1 MTAVAPGPGFPRPF
15 VLNRKVDATG
25 ISGTGVV
32 AQGVEFADGV
42 VALRWLGDWPTSVVF
57 HDRGYLSVEHVH
69 GHGGNTEIV
78 WLPDGALTQ
87 GREAH
92 EARNRIAR
100 EVADL
105 RDELADARKRCL
117 EAEGRAA
124 ELDTERTVLTVNMED
139 AEETLRKARAVT
151 YGWPHILDGA
161 RRKHEDVAQGL
172 CEGWDDDVMREATD
186 KSQRDVHKLM
196 SEMRLLVEAVSR

>member
-1 MTAVAPGPGFPRPF
+1 MTGFPRPF

-78 WLPDGALTQ
+78 WLPEGALDEA
-87 GREAH
+87 REAH

-100 EVADL
+100 GMADLHDEVAHACKE
-105 RDELADARKRCL
+105 RDEARDNASDIASDR
-117 EAEGRAA
+117 
-124 ELDTERTVLTVNMED
+124 DDLT
-139 AEETLRKARAVT
+139 LK
-151 YGWPHILDGA
+151 L
-161 RRKHEDVAQGL
+161 EDVQA
-172 CEGWDDDVMREATD
+172 EIA
-186 KSQRDVHKLM
+186 
-196 SEMRLLVEAVSR
+196 RLKAALRPDRALKGEVSS